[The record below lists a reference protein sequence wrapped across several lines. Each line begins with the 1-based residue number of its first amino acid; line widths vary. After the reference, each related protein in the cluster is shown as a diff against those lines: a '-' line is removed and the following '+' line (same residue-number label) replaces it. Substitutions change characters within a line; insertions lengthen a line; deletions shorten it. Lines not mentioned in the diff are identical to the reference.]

1 MTTNCIWLVPENHT
15 LSKPLHQQYNVHT
28 LIYNNNMTKD
38 WVHTNDREALAEISL
53 VCVTLSVFVLNGK
66 ARTSEYP
73 GVR

>member
-1 MTTNCIWLVPENHT
+1 
-15 LSKPLHQQYNVHT
+15 
-28 LIYNNNMTKD
+28 MTKD
-38 WVHTNDREALAEISL
+38 WVHTNDREALVEISL